1 MHELVIDGT
10 PSGQRRDF
18 GADTPPDFTGHPAKG
33 GWTWLPFQRIEAT
46 LGADEVTDGVTKAI
60 ESGVVVERVT
70 KRAMTAA
77 ELTARDRNRLAAA
90 VADLNLLLVRLIE
103 WMLASPELSV
113 IAATDFRPAVRQ
125 AYQDALAIANRLDP
139 PP

>member
-33 GWTWLPFQRIEAT
+33 GWAWLPFQRIEAT

-60 ESGVVVERVT
+60 EAGGVVERVT
-70 KRAMTAA
+70 KRAMTNA
-77 ELTARDRNRLAAA
+77 ELTARDRNRIAAA
-90 VADLNLLLVRLIE
+90 TADNTVLLVRLIQ
-103 WMLASPELSV
+103 WMLASPEVS

-125 AYQDALAIANRLDP
+125 AYLDALAIANRLDP

>member
-70 KRAMTAA
+70 KRAMTNA
-77 ELTARDRNRLAAA
+77 EKTARDRNRLAAA
-90 VADLNLLLVRLIE
+90 TADNTVLLVRLIQ
-103 WMLASPELSV
+103 MLASPELSV